1 MWLSD
6 NPRYRS
12 RQSNVV
18 VTLGLTDKNLGT
30 KTTLLTYLE
39 QIRKYY
45 EMLRVGDV
53 SLMQMTTTCS
63 EKRQKEFG
71 KISSSALALK
81 LTL

>member
-1 MWLSD
+1 MSD

-63 EKRQKEFG
+63 EKRQKEFE
-71 KISSSALALK
+71 KISRSALALK